1 MKQVKISQ
9 VDVLFSNGL
18 YPIEFLFY
26 YKQGFDTKR
35 IRETLRKLSSVFWPL
50 FGEYKDG
57 LISFDKYI
65 ERDCYD
71 EEAVNQELNIQEN
84 RENGFEVY
92 SRFGLPDLKR
102 LFFLKVIR
110 LKSGLA
116 LIPKLNHLAGD
127 GYSYF
132 YFLSLLAALSRPTV
146 VPFKSSLI
154 SLISKPH
161 HRRTKLRDFSFQ
173 RIGLK
178 PALQSEK
185 CAVEYNEI
193 PRKAV
198 QSIIQEAASS
208 DKLRIST
215 NDILAAMAMKKLAAR
230 QSEFRGEEVHLTM
243 PIDVRRQ
250 VKEYGRRFFGN
261 GIMLHTLKLK
271 REAIENLT
279 VKALAI
285 KIRNAMPSVSKE
297 TYIKYLT
304 QLEEFIAAGKT
315 DKLRPFDPTRG
326 VLVTNLSRLPSDK
339 LNFGTGSPDLIVPL
353 TVEKNSTAILAK
365 KENFIIR
372 YAY

>member
-9 VDVLFSNGL
+9 VDVLFSNGI

-26 YKQGFDTKR
+26 YKQGFNTKR

-65 ERDCYD
+65 EEDCYD
-71 EEAVNQELNIQEN
+71 EEVVHQELNIQED
-84 RENGFEVY
+84 RENGFEEY
-92 SRFGLPDLKR
+92 SRFALPDLKR

-110 LKSGLA
+110 LKNGLA
-116 LIPKLNHLAGD
+116 LIPKMNHLAGD

-132 YFLSLLAALSRPTV
+132 YFLSLLAALSRPTM
-146 VPFKSSLI
+146 VPFKSSLMP
-154 SLISKPH
+154 LVSKPH
-161 HRRTKLRDFSFQ
+161 HRRTRLRDFSFQ
-173 RIGLK
+173 GVGLK
-178 PALQSEK
+178 PAFQSEK
-185 CAVEYNEI
+185 YAVEYNEI

-198 QSIIQEAASS
+198 RMIIQEAASS
-208 DKLRIST
+208 DNLRIST
-215 NDILAAMAMKKLAAR
+215 NDILAAMAMKKLAAG
-230 QSEFRGEEVHLTM
+230 QSDFLGEDAHLTI

-261 GIMLHTLKLK
+261 GIMLHTINFK

-279 VKALAI
+279 IRELAI
-285 KIRNAMPSVSKE
+285 NIRNSMPFVSKE

-304 QLEEFIAAGKT
+304 ALEKFIAAGKT
-315 DKLRPFDPTRG
+315 DELRPFDPSRG
-326 VLVTNLSRLPSDK
+326 VLVTNLSRLPAEK
-339 LNFGTGSPDLIVPL
+339 LNFGTGFPELIVPL

-365 KENFIIR
+365 KDNFVLR